1 MAQGQGQINEQS
13 MNLMEGQGGKPRLSP
28 EGQQRMRSL
37 AAEQRAIQESL
48 DQMREEH
55 GDENALGRLGKISED
70 MEEVVKDL
78 QALKIDR
85 RTIDRQEQILT
96 RMLDAQKSVREREYS
111 KERKRE
117 VGKAYARKS
126 PGENMDTE
134 DERAK
139 KLQADLMKALK
150 EGYNPDYE
158 KLIEEYFKT
167 LNQEYLKD

>member
-1 MAQGQGQINEQS
+1 M
-13 MNLMEGQGGKPRLSP
+13 
-28 EGQQRMRSL
+28 
-37 AAEQRAIQESL
+37 
-48 DQMREEH
+48 
-55 GDENALGRLGKISED
+55 
-70 MEEVVKDL
+70 
-78 QALKIDR
+78 DR
-85 RTIDRQEQILT
+85 RTIERQEQILT

-139 KLQADLMKALK
+139 KLQTDLMRALN

>member
-1 MAQGQGQINEQS
+1 MRNEQ
-13 MNLMEGQGGKPRLSP
+13 
-28 EGQQRMRSL
+28 
-37 AAEQRAIQESL
+37 
-48 DQMREEH
+48 

-70 MEEVVKDL
+70 MEKVAKDL
-78 QALKIDR
+78 QALKMDR
-85 RTIDRQEQILT
+85 RTIERQEQILT

-117 VGKAYARKS
+117 VGKSYARKS

-139 KLQADLMKALK
+139 KLQADLMRALQ

-167 LNQEYLKD
+167 LNREYLKD